1 MCDDVYYYRDRVREL
16 ETAISF
22 NARNSLLSIISKLEW
37 IKENGGGIDHAI
49 EHIKSKLKD
58 S

>member
-16 ETAISF
+16 ESANNF
-22 NARNSLLSIISKLEW
+22 VARNTLLSALNKLEW

-49 EHIKSKLKD
+49 EYVKSKLKGV
-58 S
+58 

>member
-16 ETAISF
+16 ESANTF
-22 NARNSLLSIISKLEW
+22 VTRNTLLSALNKLEW

-49 EHIKSKLKD
+49 EYVKSKLKGA
-58 S
+58 